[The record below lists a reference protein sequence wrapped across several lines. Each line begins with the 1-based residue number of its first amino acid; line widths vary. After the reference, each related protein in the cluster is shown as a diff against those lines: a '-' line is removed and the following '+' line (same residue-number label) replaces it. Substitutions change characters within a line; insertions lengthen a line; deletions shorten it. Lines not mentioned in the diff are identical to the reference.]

1 MAAIKETIPVYRKA
15 VLSVEE
21 AAAYGNISGLIIK
34 AYALLAKN
42 KRGDF
47 PCFWSGNTL
56 KIPRVA
62 FEKWLEDM
70 GRKNECFEIKNIK
83 AIIKNAQQQDAP
95 KIGRPRKQRI

>member
-62 FEKWLEDM
+62 FEKWLEYM
-70 GRKNECFEIKNIK
+70 GQKNECFEIKNIK